1 MRSFEARAFL
11 PQPTSTMSIKSKLLS
26 LRLSPGGTDAVSA
39 ADYAFDSPIV
49 LIDGLTKNFR
59 LPGWRC
65 CWVVAP
71 RQLVTALGQSGSYLD
86 GGCSHPTQLAAI
98 PLLEPQRVQ
107 QDKEA
112 LQQLFLK
119 KRNHVLDRLDKMGL
133 TVRRP
138 VPPKKVSCRPSTER
152 SGAWLHAFAG
162 RGPACRDILHLARRV
177 WPSCA
182 AQQRPNL
189 LRRASEGEDD
199 CRAWCRSSSLTLL

>member
-1 MRSFEARAFL
+1 
-11 PQPTSTMSIKSKLLS
+11 LS
-26 LRLSPGGTDAVSA
+26 
-39 ADYAFDSPIV
+39 SPIV

-65 CWVVAP
+65 CWVCGPA
-71 RQLVTALGQSGSYLD
+71 QLITALGQSGSYLD

-138 VPPKKVSCRPSTER
+138 VPQKWVYCPILRDREPAYMHSQVEVPPVATFYIWLDVSGLPAPLN
-152 SGAWLHAFAG
+152 SGLTFFEE
-162 RGPACRDILHLARRV
+162 
-177 WPSCA
+177 
-182 AQQRPNL
+182 L
-189 LRRASEGEDD
+189 LKEKTIVVPGVG
-199 CRAWCRSSSLTLL
+199 LPL